1 MSTPTFL
8 SIGNNIDNRSLR
20 LLEDLEQNVD
30 RTESKLTKSL
40 RRIKQFVRE
49 TEGKFVF
56 DMDS

>member
-1 MSTPTFL
+1 MSTATLL
-8 SIGNNIDNRSLR
+8 SIGNNIDSRSPR